1 MKEDKK
7 IMNEKITEI
16 GETALDCLQGK
27 KFNNRV
33 VRKQKIC

>member
-27 KFNNRV
+27 KFNIKV